1 MEKEVLNMP
10 NMDGTGPRFTGYH
23 MGRGFGRHGG
33 VGRGFYGC
41 RCGLGPC
48 AQYAPDEKE
57 ALALRKEALQRSL
70 DDIEKRLE
78 TL

>member
-1 MEKEVLNMP
+1 MP
-10 NMDGTGPRFTGYH
+10 NMDRTGPCLGGQR

-33 VGRGFYGC
+33 ACRSFTGY

-48 AQYAPDEKE
+48 AQYAPDVKT
-57 ALALRKEALQRSL
+57 ALSARKEALQRSL